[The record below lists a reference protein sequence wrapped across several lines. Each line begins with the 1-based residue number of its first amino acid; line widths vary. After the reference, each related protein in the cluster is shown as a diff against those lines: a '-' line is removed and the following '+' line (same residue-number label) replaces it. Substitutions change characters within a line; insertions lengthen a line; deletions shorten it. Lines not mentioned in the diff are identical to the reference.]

1 MLIISEQALMDL
13 LTTYEGRLINPEQQ
27 ASIPFY
33 ANNKISNYTRKHL
46 SLDLDITDL
55 IANYNLLCLYEKDV
69 SFSTFLQMSA
79 LKAMQESP
87 LSYRLINGNC
97 YQFSN
102 LAMACHLI
110 VGRQREPLL
119 AFFNNDGKSTYE
131 HAHACFYHM
140 VDLGSKKL
148 TSFNS
153 LDMGQDSHRPMIV
166 FSAQMQQGNRTT
178 LSLSLIY
185 SPDVCTQGDM
195 HEFANRFLA
204 CARKNLS
211 DKVEMLNRPNSL
223 LNMYQLWPALYGQSH
238 EQRQQTTNQL
248 KAGSSKAKL

>member
-33 ANNKISNYTRKHL
+33 ANNKISNYTRRHI

-55 IANYNLLCLYEKDV
+55 IVNYNLLCPYDKDA
-69 SFSTFLQMSA
+69 SFATFLKVNV

-119 AFFNNDGKSTYE
+119 AFFNNDGKSNDE
-131 HAHACFYHM
+131 QAHACFYHM
-140 VDLGSKKL
+140 VDLG
-148 TSFNS
+148 
-153 LDMGQDSHRPMIV
+153 
-166 FSAQMQQGNRTT
+166 
-178 LSLSLIY
+178 
-185 SPDVCTQGDM
+185 
-195 HEFANRFLA
+195 
-204 CARKNLS
+204 
-211 DKVEMLNRPNSL
+211 
-223 LNMYQLWPALYGQSH
+223 
-238 EQRQQTTNQL
+238 
-248 KAGSSKAKL
+248 